1 MHIVEGKENEISGR
15 VLMWIGIALL
25 VDAIL
30 FFLLGQEIALDFLG
44 GYLIELS
51 LSVDN
56 LFVFLSI
63 FTSFGV
69 PEQLRHRALKYGI
82 IGAAVL
88 RMVFILLGAAVVSRF
103 GWILY
108 FFGGI
113 LIWNGIKMLGE
124 KKTKESDMKSGAE
137 MRLIR
142 KVIPVTDEFYG
153 SRFFIKKEAGGI
165 GGQMRRYATPLF
177 AVLIIVEVSDII
189 FAIDSV
195 PAVFSVTTNPLIVY
209 SSNLLA
215 ILGLRQMYFGLEKIA
230 RRFAYVKYGI
240 SLILIFTGIKLLGEL
255 FHQSISTEFSI
266 IFICCTLFFSMAVSM
281 LSTKKGSE

>member
-1 MHIVEGKENEISGR
+1 
-15 VLMWIGIALL
+15 MWIGIALVL
-25 VDAIL
+25 NLIL
-30 FFLLGQEIALDFLG
+30 FFVYGKEIALDFLG

-69 PEQLRHRALKYGI
+69 PEKLRHRVLHYGI

-88 RMVFILLGAAVVSRF
+88 RMAFILLGAAVVSRF

-113 LIWNGIKMLGE
+113 LIWNGIKMLRE
-124 KKTKESDMKSGAE
+124 QKETVGDMKNSWG
-137 MRLIR
+137 MRLVR
-142 KVIPVTDEFYG
+142 KVMPVTEEFCG
-153 SRFFIKKEAGGI
+153 PRFFVKKKGKRGK
-165 GGQMRRYATPLF
+165 QRLFATPLF
-177 AVLIIVEVSDII
+177 AVLVVIELSDII

-195 PAVFSVTTNPLIVY
+195 PAVFSVTTNPLLVY

-215 ILGLRQMYFGLEKIA
+215 VLGLRQMYFGLEGLAK
-230 RRFAYVKYGI
+230 RFIYVKYGVAAV
-240 SLILIFTGIKLLGEL
+240 LLFTGAKLLAEMFRL
-255 FHQSISTEFSI
+255 SISTGFSI
-266 IFICCTLFFSMAVSM
+266 LFIGGVLLFSML
-281 LSTKKGSE
+281 LSVKVTKNKSE